1 MQVGMYS
8 HMQIRLQYAKTYL
21 WDELPIRHFV
31 HQWVIWKIKIKPL
44 NSFPSLVVS
53 SGKKKTEV
61 TATTIIEIKNHS
73 TQDSRVVPH
82 RGTSWAALRLTAQIG
97 RDAVLSE
104 SYGRGY
110 YLVLE
115 ARLYVLS
122 FFPSLFS
129 FIHCTLKTPSLQRP
143 ALKYSVK
150 IEKRRKSN

>member
-1 MQVGMYS
+1 M
-8 HMQIRLQYAKTYL
+8 A
-21 WDELPIRHFV
+21 
-31 HQWVIWKIKIKPL
+31 
-44 NSFPSLVVS
+44 
-53 SGKKKTEV
+53 
-61 TATTIIEIKNHS
+61 IKNHS

-129 FIHCTLKTPSLQRP
+129 FIHCTLKTPKPSKTGP
-143 ALKYSVK
+143 KV
-150 IEKRRKSN
+150 